1 GSWSV
6 KELEDKNEELLSEI
20 AHLKNEVAR
29 LKKLL
34 QRCLAA
40 NQELRDAMR
49 QSNQILR
56 ERAEELLHF
65 QASQRE
71 EKEFLM
77 SKFQEARKL
86 VERLGLEKLELEDK
100 NEELLSEIAHLKN
113 EVARLKKLVG
123 ER

>member
-40 NQELRDAMR
+40 NQELRDAIR